1 MFHSCVTTK
10 PMDHHRISEDDIND
24 SHQCNK
30 DEISHLPTNDI
41 HYDEKKPKWWK
52 QVAGRK
58 GTKAQRRAY
67 QTMTFHRL
75 STVTFG
81 QMYDFR
87 TILGYQYVWLEL
99 GSGQGHVLL
108 ANAKNH
114 PQIAM
119 IGADIHQPGIG
130 KTLMQIQL
138 ALKKSDNTTSITLP
152 NLMDTEVKKNQV
164 NFVTNLSIP
173 YSNVRVYPG
182 DGIKLI
188 HAISDSSLSV
198 ILMTFPDPWS
208 KRDTHHRYRLL
219 QNHTLQQIHRV
230 LLPNGRFYLAT
241 DDPILF
247 ESSLD
252 LFTNNSSFFTLVT
265 PCPPRSEW
273 LPVVSKYEQKGW
285 DEGRNTLMACWE
297 KIIMS

>member
-1 MFHSCVTTK
+1 M
-10 PMDHHRISEDDIND
+10 MSEDDKTD
-24 SHQCNK
+24 CYPSKK
-30 DEISHLPTNDI
+30 DAISHWSPNDI
-41 HYDEKKPKWWK
+41 RYEEKKPKWWK
-52 QVAGRK
+52 QIAGRK

-67 QTMTFHRL
+67 QTMTYHRL

-87 TILGYQYVWLEL
+87 TILGYQHVWLEL
-99 GSGQGHVLL
+99 GSGYGHVLL
-108 ANAKNH
+108 ANAQNH

-119 IGADIHQPGIG
+119 IGADIHKPGIG

-138 ALKKSDNTTSITLP
+138 ALRDSENCTSNSLP
-152 NLMDTEVKKNQV
+152 TNSVDTEVN
-164 NFVTNLSIP
+164 NHPIP

-188 HAISDSSLSV
+188 HALSDSSLSV

-208 KRDTHHRYRLL
+208 KRDTYQKYRLL

-252 LFTNNSSFFTLVT
+252 LFTNNSSYFSHIK
-265 PCPPRSEW
+265 PCPSRSEW

-285 DEGRNTLMACWE
+285 DEGRSTLMACWE
-297 KIIMS
+297 KILSP